1 MIYIISE
8 KIIFNTHDGTL
19 TVDGINDSV
28 KLTLPA
34 ARLLE
39 VLLNNHGKIIERN
52 YLLTEVWDKHGLVG
66 SDSNLNQYISVL
78 RRTLST
84 LGIDDF
90 VQTIPKV
97 GFKLNNDITVKYD
110 RIITTPEKKTLRLR
124 GVYVAFFS
132 VFIIF
137 MIVFYAYLKKQRTEI
152 DLKKVFFRGCAITYL
167 EPISD
172 RETEK
177 LNLIIMNILSKKEVI
192 CDSDDVVYF
201 DSYNSYDSNK
211 LGRIMV
217 SVCNNGVDNENTK
230 CKTFFFNDRK

>member
-1 MIYIISE
+1 MIYLICE

-19 TVDGINDSV
+19 TVDGIDDSV

-78 RRTLST
+78 RRTLSMF
-84 LGIDDF
+84 GIDDF

-97 GFKLNNDITVKYD
+97 GFKLNNDITVKYE
-110 RIITTPEKKTLRLR
+110 RIITRTEKKSLRVR
-124 GVYVAFFS
+124 GAYFAS
-132 VFIIF
+132 LSLFIISV
-137 MIVFYAYLKKQRTEI
+137 IVFYVFFTKQKSEI
-152 DLKKVFFRGCAITYL
+152 DLKKVVFRGCAITYL

-177 LNLIIMNILSKKEVI
+177 LNLIIMKILSKKEVI

-217 SVCNNGVDNENTK
+217 SVCNSGVDNENTK
-230 CKTFFFNDRK
+230 CKTFFFNDRN